1 MAYTSPLPRH
11 FLKPPPLVSFRLSAC
26 QSSGRLPQLSI
37 LMTAKDR
44 DSQFKR
50 WLAHV
55 RFDKMPAK
63 MPARHMRHLN
73 NSQKSRSQKEN
84 LRKNQDVKKRGKN
97 TRKSPTKMLVWFVV
111 CVKICLKQIVF

>member
-84 LRKNQDVKKRGKN
+84 L
-97 TRKSPTKMLVWFVV
+97 
-111 CVKICLKQIVF
+111 